1 MATTDRAKL
10 AVILHADVV
19 SSTALVQK
27 DERVAHE
34 RIRDA
39 YLRFSET
46 ITTYDGTARE
56 IRGDALVAE
65 FERASDAVSAALTF
79 QTQNAEHNERLSG
92 DIRPEIRVGISL
104 GEVVVADEI
113 LTGAAVILAQRLE
126 QLAEPGGVCIQH
138 AVYEALPRRLAFEYE
153 SLPEQLLKGFDEPV
167 RPYRVTRRGQ
177 FPEGTGLSEIRPSTV
192 QEVRFCT
199 SSDGTRIAYATVGS
213 GPSLVKTSNWMS
225 HLEYDWESPVW
236 RHLYEQLS
244 RDHFL
249 VRYDQRGNGLSD
261 RDVEEISFDAFVR
274 DLETVVDAAGL
285 DRFALLGVSQGC
297 AASVA
302 YAVRHPERV
311 SHLVLYGGYTKG
323 INWRSPEDR
332 EKWEALDALLRHGW
346 GQDNPAFRQMFTAMF
361 MPGANLEQMQWFN
374 ELQRV
379 STSPEIALRIRHVNS
394 DIDVTELMPRV
405 SVPTLVMHAR
415 DDVVVPFTEGRE
427 LAMGIPGA
435 RFVALEGQN
444 HLLLED
450 EPAWPRF
457 LSELRGFIDTGG

>member
-1 MATTDRAKL
+1 MATQSKL

-19 SSTALVQK
+19 NSTALVQQ

-39 YLRFSET
+39 YQRFSET
-46 ITTYDGTARE
+46 ISACDGTARE
-56 IRGDALVAE
+56 IRGDALVAD
-65 FERASDAVSAALTF
+65 FQRASDAVSAALAF
-79 QTQNAEHNERLSG
+79 QVENAEHNEGLSG
-92 DIRPEIRVGISL
+92 DIRPRIRVGISL
-104 GEVVVADEI
+104 GEVVIADET
-113 LTGAAVILAQRLE
+113 LTGAAVVLAQRLE

-138 AVYEALPRRLAFEYE
+138 AVYEAVPRRLPFEYE
-153 SLPEQLLKGFDEPV
+153 SLPEQPLKGFDEPV
-167 RPYRVTRRGQ
+167 LPYRVTRRGQ
-177 FPEGTGLSEIRPSTV
+177 SSDGTGPSETRPSMA
-192 QEVRFCT
+192 QQIRFCT
-199 SSDGTRIAYATVGS
+199 ESDGTRIAYATVGS
-213 GPSLVKTSNWMS
+213 GPSLVKTANWMS

-236 RHLYEQLS
+236 RHLYEELS

-261 RDVEEISFDAFVR
+261 RDIEEISFDAFVR

-285 DRFALLGVSQGC
+285 DRFALLGVSQGG
-297 AASVA
+297 AVSTA

-311 SHLVLYGGYTKG
+311 SHLVLYGSYTKG
-323 INWRSPEDR
+323 HNRRSLEER
-332 EKWEALDALLRHGW
+332 EKHEALDALLRHGW
-346 GQDNPAFRQMFTAMF
+346 GQDNPAFRQMFTGMF

-379 STSPEIALRIRHVNS
+379 SISPENALRIRHVNGK
-394 DIDVTELMPRV
+394 IDVTELMPRV

-415 DDVVVPFTEGRE
+415 DDVVVPFSEGRE

-457 LSELRGFIDTGG
+457 LSELRAFTDTGG